1 MAYRRGEIG
10 SVARAL
16 RVLDALRGFKR
27 GRWIT
32 EIAKELGVSDRTVG
46 RDIGDLQDAGY
57 QIDLTKRDRKVIAT
71 LDGEQTYSPV
81 PITKRERYTLFAVRN
96 VFEVL
101 QGTPFLDDVRVV
113 MDKLEQRMTDKE
125 REEQRTLGDRF
136 LYMPDHGTKSYAG
149 KEDIIDA
156 LQTGLFSR
164 KLVRYRYGDG
174 RGKKRDGFLA
184 PFGLVLY
191 RHGLY
196 VIGAQLPTKQTD
208 VSAGKLGVFA
218 VERFTEAETLRG
230 TAFVIPTDFDIRTH
244 LQGAFGPHLVT
255 DEGLHD
261 VIVEFSRE
269 RASFATS
276 RMWHPTQTIEPGANG
291 WTRIRFRVPS
301 LRPIVSWVLEW
312 GPQARAV
319 APPQLVADVVA
330 ELDAARSLYR

>member
-1 MAYRRGEIG
+1 
-10 SVARAL
+10 
-16 RVLDALRGFKR
+16 
-27 GRWIT
+27 
-32 EIAKELGVSDRTVG
+32 
-46 RDIGDLQDAGY
+46 
-57 QIDLTKRDRKVIAT
+57 
-71 LDGEQTYSPV
+71 
-81 PITKRERYTLFAVRN
+81 VRN

-136 LYMPDHGTKSYAG
+136 PYMPDHGTKSYAG

-174 RGKKRDGFLA
+174 HGKKRDGFLA

-196 VIGAQLPTKQTD
+196 VIVTQLPTKQAD
-208 VSAGKLGVFA
+208 ASPGKLGVFA
-218 VERFTEAETLRG
+218 SERFTEAETLRG
-230 TAFVIPTDFDIRTH
+230 TAFVIPPEFDIRKH

-255 DEGLHD
+255 DEGLHE
-261 VIVEFSRE
+261 VVVEFIRE
-269 RASFATS
+269 RARFATS
-276 RMWHPTQTIEPGANG
+276 RMWHPTQTIEPGSDG

-312 GPQARAV
+312 GPHSRAI
-319 APPQLVADVVA
+319 APEQLVADVRA
-330 ELDAARSLYR
+330 ELDAARNLYV